1 MIFGCY
7 LNHVLLQ
14 VARLKQQLMA
24 AEAELNR
31 WRKGEKVPE
40 AEWISLLEGAAIN
53 LQLPTG
59 TECKLRLLLIIC
71 L

>member
-1 MIFGCY
+1 MF
-7 LNHVLLQ
+7 LLQ

-40 AEWISLLEGAAIN
+40 AEWVNLLEGAVVN
-53 LQLPTG
+53 LQLPPG
-59 TECKLRLLLIIC
+59 TECRLLANVYNRFSASL
-71 L
+71 LKN